1 VVSIDRLIP
10 VLGAALAGS
19 IGPPTNLAQ
28 RIVAKPK
35 FSLVGGL
42 IAFVYGGSCQF
53 DRKGVAKEM
62 PYQQARCGSFGLCL
76 DEPAG
81 LFT

>member
-28 RIVAKPK
+28 RIVARPK

-53 DRKGVAKEM
+53 
-62 PYQQARCGSFGLCL
+62 
-76 DEPAG
+76 
-81 LFT
+81 